1 MGGADQGKRRHRGL
15 EHDPEKWSPVF
26 GKDHAPVQREVQ
38 LKLFR
43 ENKMRRTWLAGALV
57 SASTLWLLATA
68 DGAAAQTY
76 PTRPLTLVVP
86 FAAGGGVDVNARI
99 LAQRMGEL
107 LGQTIVIENIGAAA
121 GMAGG
126 ARVAKAAPDGYM
138 FEIGN
143 VGTHAYNQTLYKKPL
158 YNAATDF
165 APVGLA
171 TESPRILVVRK
182 DLPVSNLQELVAYIK
197 ANQAKMQ
204 FASAG
209 VGSATHLPCVLFNLA
224 IGATVTHV
232 PYRGE
237 GPAMQD
243 LIGGR
248 TDYMCATIQ
257 TGAAQASQGDVK
269 PIAILAEKRVAIIPN
284 VPTSGEQGL
293 QGIESSAWNAFFLPK
308 GAPDPIVRR
317 LNKAMSDALDDP
329 ALRKRLEELGLE
341 IVPPER
347 RTPEYLGKLVPEEIA
362 RWAKPI
368 QAAGVSAD

>member
-1 MGGADQGKRRHRGL
+1 MGAQMRA
-15 EHDPEKWSPVF
+15 WSIAGVRMSLP
-26 GKDHAPVQREVQ
+26 A
-38 LKLFR
+38 LCLFA
-43 ENKMRRTWLAGALV
+43 LAN
-57 SASTLWLLATA
+57 
-68 DGAAAQTY
+68 AAQAQTY
-76 PTRPLTLVVP
+76 PNRPLTLVVP

-99 LAQRMGEL
+99 LAQRMGEQ
-107 LGQTIVIENIGAAA
+107 LGETIVVENIGAAA

-126 ARVAKAAPDGYM
+126 ARVAKAAPDGYT

-158 YNAATDF
+158 YNAVTDF
-165 APVGLA
+165 TPVGLA
-171 TESPRILVVRK
+171 TESPRILIARK
-182 DLPVSNLQELVAYIK
+182 DLPVSNLQELVAYIR
-197 ANQAKMQ
+197 ANVNKMQ

-224 IGATVTHV
+224 IGVNVTHV

-237 GPAMQD
+237 GPAIQD

-257 TGAAQASQGDVK
+257 TGAAQANQGAVK
-269 PIAILAEKRVAIIPN
+269 PIAVLSEKRVAIIPG
-284 VPTSGEQGL
+284 VPTSGEQGVA
-293 QGIESSAWNAFFLPK
+293 GIESSAWNAFFLPK

-329 ALRKRLEELGLE
+329 SVKMRLEELGLE

-347 RTPEYLGKLVPEEIA
+347 RTPEYLAKLVPQEIA

-368 QAAGVSAD
+368 EAAGISGD